1 MRVRYNKRM
10 KQFYMTIS
18 DQRLAFLCSALLVI
32 TSGAALARSDD
43 LPAPIL
49 QDSAVNDS
57 SVLVEPAARRWA
69 IQLGTGN
76 HAALN
81 EQANKLRADWP
92 DVRIVMILG
101 QAKLLVGNWVS
112 AADAA
117 GSLKALRVLNAQ
129 AFVRQ
134 IPAEA
139 SALASAPVVPNPT
152 KAKPAKPMPAINRP
166 VEPLPTPSLV
176 EETVLPVAE
185 KSPLVSHEVDD
196 DDVLPA
202 IVAIAVA
209 SKAELSPETPELQ
222 AAVALLE
229 QEVPTSSPPEDNAEK
244 HEPVAVDSLSVASSE
259 KRGIALPMRE
269 KETLNFKSS
278 QPLVEPLNLML
289 SPLYLLPT
297 DTSVQEHQSQ
307 ALTMKTVLE
316 ALVAPSSLVVTP
328 ETQTLSSSKS
338 DVILSRKVRLFARMA
353 EFANAGLW
361 EMALPLVKE
370 AKLKDMQ
377 LSSVDNLLLGWIW
390 LQNKEPRV
398 AKGYFQTALIQSPQD
413 EARYALGLC
422 YLLLGDKASAQAVFR
437 EMKSGKQKDHLR
449 SLLLH

>member
-1 MRVRYNKRM
+1 M
-10 KQFYMTIS
+10 KKISTIIS
-18 DQRLAFLCSALLVI
+18 NRSSQWLLGVLLV
-32 TSGAALARSDD
+32 TMPVLLWAKGDD
-43 LPAPIL
+43 LPIPIL
-49 QDSAVNDS
+49 SDNASNEQSMQTVAQS
-57 SVLVEPAARRWA
+57 TKRWA

-76 HAALN
+76 SAVL
-81 EQANKLRADWP
+81 ESQANKLRADWP

-101 QAKLLVGNWVS
+101 QAKLVVGNWVS

-139 SALASAPVVPNPT
+139 SVLASAPAVPNPT
-152 KAKPAKPMPAINRP
+152 KAKPAKPIPAINRP
-166 VEPLPTPSLV
+166 VETLPTPSLV
-176 EETVLPVAE
+176 KETVLPIAE

-202 IVAIAVA
+202 IVAVAVINK
-209 SKAELSPETPELQ
+209 SELTPEIPELQ
-222 AAVALLE
+222 AAAVLLE
-229 QEVPTSSPPEDNAEK
+229 QDTTLASPVVDNAEK
-244 HEPVAVDSLSVASSE
+244 STPIVIELPE
-259 KRGIALPMRE
+259 KRGIVLPMRE
-269 KETLNFKSS
+269 KDTLNFKSS

-297 DTSVQEHQSQ
+297 DTSAQAHNTQ
-307 ALTMKTVLE
+307 ALTMNAVLE
-316 ALVAPSSLVVTP
+316 ALVKPNITTVPESHSAPTTRP
-328 ETQTLSSSKS
+328 EPVLTGKA
-338 DVILSRKVRLFARMA
+338 KLFARMA

-449 SLLLH
+449 SLLLRQ

>member
-1 MRVRYNKRM
+1 VLVRYNKGM
-10 KQFYMTIS
+10 KQFYISIS
-18 DQRLAFLCSALLVI
+18 DLRFALLCSASLIMV
-32 TSGAALARSDD
+32 SSDSLARGDD

-49 QDSAVNDS
+49 QDSVVNDS
-57 SVLVEPAARRWA
+57 SVVMTQAARRWV

-76 HAALN
+76 PVAL
-81 EQANKLRADWP
+81 EAQANKLRDDWP
-92 DVRIVMILG
+92 DVRIVMIAG
-101 QAKLLVGNWVS
+101 QSKLVVGNWLS
-112 AADAA
+112 ASDAA
-117 GSLKALRVLNAQ
+117 SSLKTLRMINAQ

-134 IPAEA
+134 
-139 SALASAPVVPNPT
+139 LASDV
-152 KAKPAKPMPAINRP
+152 PAIESSTAMMTQPKVKP
-166 VEPLPTPSLV
+166 VKPSVVSERGALG
-176 EETVLPVAE
+176 ETGGALPVADREALSSSE
-185 KSPLVSHEVDD
+185 KPPVIRHELDD

-202 IVAIAVA
+202 IVAVA

-229 QEVPTSSPPEDNAEK
+229 QEVPSSSPPEDNAEK
-244 HEPVAVDSLSVASSE
+244 HEPVAVESLSVASSE

-269 KETLNFKSS
+269 KEVVAFTAS
-278 QPLVEPLNLML
+278 QPLVEPLNLMM

-297 DTSVQEHQSQ
+297 DTTAQEHQSR

-316 ALVAPSSLVVTP
+316 ALVAPSLLVVTP

-338 DVILSRKVRLFARMA
+338 DAVLSRKVRLFARMA

-377 LSSVDNLLLGWIW
+377 LSAVDNLLLGWVW
-390 LQNKEPRV
+390 LQNKEARV
-398 AKGYFQTALIQSPQD
+398 AKGYFQAALVQSSQD

-422 YLLLGDKASAQAVFR
+422 YLLLGDNASAQGMLR

>member
-1 MRVRYNKRM
+1 M

-18 DQRLAFLCSALLVI
+18 DQKLALLCSVLLAI
-32 TSGAALARSDD
+32 SSGSALARSDD
-43 LPAPIL
+43 LPIPIL
-49 QDSAVNDS
+49 SDNASNEQSMQTVAQS
-57 SVLVEPAARRWA
+57 TKRWA

-76 HAALN
+76 SAVL
-81 EQANKLRADWP
+81 ESQANKLRADWP

-101 QAKLLVGNWVS
+101 QAKLVVGNWVS

-134 IPAEA
+134 
-139 SALASAPVVPNPT
+139 LPVETAVT
-152 KAKPAKPMPAINRP
+152 SFVSVQTHHAMVKPAYPAK
-166 VEPLPTPSLV
+166 VEPVSDTTLPMTKEMPQSPHRTEALL
-176 EETVLPVAE
+176 EPEKLPIV
-185 KSPLVSHEVDD
+185 KD

-202 IVAIAVA
+202 VFAVAIEN
-209 SKAELSPETPELQ
+209 KAMIFSQTPELQ
-222 AAVALLE
+222 AAVELLE
-229 QEVPTSSPPEDNAEK
+229 QEVGSLDEVCIAVPESIKQEVVPYAEVLLTDL
-244 HEPVAVDSLSVASSE
+244 PE
-259 KRGIALPMRE
+259 KRDIVLPMRE
-269 KETLNFKSS
+269 KDTLNFKSS

-297 DTSVQEHQSQ
+297 DTSAQ
-307 ALTMKTVLE
+307 AHNTQTLTMNAVLE
-316 ALVAPSSLVVTP
+316 ALVKPNIATAQESHSATTTRP
-328 ETQTLSSSKS
+328 EPVLTGKAKWF
-338 DVILSRKVRLFARMA
+338 VRMA

-422 YLLLGDKASAQAVFR
+422 DLLLGDKASAQAVFR
-437 EMKSGKQKDHLR
+437 EMQAGQQKDHLR
-449 SLLLH
+449 SLLLRQ

>member
-1 MRVRYNKRM
+1 MLVRYNKGM
-10 KQFYMTIS
+10 KQFYISIS
-18 DQRLAFLCSALLVI
+18 DLRFALLCSASLIMV
-32 TSGAALARSDD
+32 SSDSLARGDD

-49 QDSAVNDS
+49 QDSVVNDS
-57 SVLVEPAARRWA
+57 SVVMTQAARRWV

-76 HAALN
+76 PVAL
-81 EQANKLRADWP
+81 EAQANKLRDDWP
-92 DVRIVMILG
+92 DVRIVMIAG
-101 QAKLLVGNWVS
+101 QSKLVVGNWLS
-112 AADAA
+112 ASDAA
-117 GSLKALRVLNAQ
+117 SSLKTLRMINAQ

-139 SALASAPVVPNPT
+139 SALASAPAVPNPT

-166 VEPLPTPSLV
+166 VETQPTPSLV
-176 EETVLPVAE
+176 EEVVLPVAE
-185 KSPLVSHEVDD
+185 KSPLVSHVVDD

-202 IVAIAVA
+202 IVAVAVA

-229 QEVPTSSPPEDNAEK
+229 QEVPSSSPPEDNAEK
-244 HEPVAVDSLSVASSE
+244 HEPVAVESLSVASSE

-269 KETLNFKSS
+269 KEVVAFTAS
-278 QPLVEPLNLML
+278 QPLVEPLNLMM

-297 DTSVQEHQSQ
+297 DTIAQEHQSR

-316 ALVAPSSLVVTP
+316 ALVAPSLLVVTP

-338 DVILSRKVRLFARMA
+338 DVVLSRKVRLFARMA

-377 LSSVDNLLLGWIW
+377 LSAVDNLLLGWVW
-390 LQNKEPRV
+390 LQNKEARV
-398 AKGYFQTALIQSPQD
+398 AKGYFQAALVQSPQD

-422 YLLLGDKASAQAVFR
+422 YLLLGDNASAQGMLR